1 MEKIKYGYPVNRSTQ
16 RFTMN
21 RKKTK
26 NWKQLVKEVK
36 ENGDGELYLEFT
48 RDELDQF
55 GLKKG
60 DKVEWVETEDGEVW
74 KKVNKNEWCI

>member
-1 MEKIKYGYPVNRSTQ
+1 MV
-16 RFTMN
+16 
-21 RKKTK
+21 KTI
-26 NWKQLVKEVK
+26 Q

-60 DKVEWVETEDGEVW
+60 DMVEWMEIEDGEVW
-74 KKVNKNEWCI
+74 KKVTKNKWSI

>member
-1 MEKIKYGYPVNRSTQ
+1 
-16 RFTMN
+16 MN

-36 ENGDGELYLEFT
+36 ENGDGELYIEFSVG
-48 RDELDQF
+48 ELDQF

>member
-1 MEKIKYGYPVNRSTQ
+1 MK
-16 RFTMN
+16 
-21 RKKTK
+21 RKK
-26 NWKQLVKEVK
+26 KQSLVKTIK

-60 DKVEWVETEDGEVW
+60 DSVEWMELEDGEVW
-74 KKVNKNEWCI
+74 KKVNKMKWSI